1 MGQLMRRFPDACLA
15 FIALVYLLF
24 VINVKFGKDRWK
36 DIIAYD
42 GKGYYAYLPALW
54 IYHDLQFNFYPAIEA
69 KYYTAAG
76 YFDYR
81 EKVGD
86 VRLNKFSVGTAV
98 MMAPFFLAGDLFAH
112 ASGAAIDGWSFPYQ
126 AAISIAGIFYALL
139 GLGLLRRIF
148 TLSGVPDLPSGLIL
162 LSLAFGTHL
171 FYYALN
177 EPSMSH
183 VYSFAAIAAWI
194 YIGQQYARSPDRSR
208 MFQLAFLLGLLIVIR
223 PVNGMVLFSLPF
235 IAGRNGWL
243 NIMSSL
249 KSRPWRFV
257 SFGSIVLGWMLFQV
271 LLNYAQSGSLILYT
285 YGEQRLDLLHPHL
298 FDFLLSYRKGL
309 FIYTPWC
316 LLAVL
321 VSFVLFRD
329 DPWRAISG
337 IGFLVLVIWVL
348 SSWSLW
354 WYGGSFSSRPMVD
367 YLPFFALLL
376 GVAWSAL
383 RKNRIVR
390 IGLPAVLFFV
400 VFVNQVQ
407 TYQYRYKI
415 IHWDSMDREHYF
427 RVFLR
432 VDQLGQKTNPNADL
446 LENR

>member
-148 TLSGVPDLPSGLIL
+148 TVSGCRIFLPD
-162 LSLAFGTHL
+162 
-171 FYYALN
+171 
-177 EPSMSH
+177 
-183 VYSFAAIAAWI
+183 
-194 YIGQQYARSPDRSR
+194 
-208 MFQLAFLLGLLIVIR
+208 
-223 PVNGMVLFSLPF
+223 
-235 IAGRNGWL
+235 
-243 NIMSSL
+243 
-249 KSRPWRFV
+249 
-257 SFGSIVLGWMLFQV
+257 
-271 LLNYAQSGSLILYT
+271 
-285 YGEQRLDLLHPHL
+285 
-298 FDFLLSYRKGL
+298 
-309 FIYTPWC
+309 
-316 LLAVL
+316 
-321 VSFVLFRD
+321 
-329 DPWRAISG
+329 
-337 IGFLVLVIWVL
+337 
-348 SSWSLW
+348 
-354 WYGGSFSSRPMVD
+354 
-367 YLPFFALLL
+367 
-376 GVAWSAL
+376 
-383 RKNRIVR
+383 
-390 IGLPAVLFFV
+390 
-400 VFVNQVQ
+400 
-407 TYQYRYKI
+407 
-415 IHWDSMDREHYF
+415 
-427 RVFLR
+427 
-432 VDQLGQKTNPNADL
+432 
-446 LENR
+446 